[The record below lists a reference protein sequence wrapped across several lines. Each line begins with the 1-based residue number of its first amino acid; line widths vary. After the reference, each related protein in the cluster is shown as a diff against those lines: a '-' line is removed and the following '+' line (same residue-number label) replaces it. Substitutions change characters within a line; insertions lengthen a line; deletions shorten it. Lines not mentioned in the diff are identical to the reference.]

1 MREAVVEHLVRFT
14 TSEGREG
21 QHTAEAL
28 DDALRFVE
36 RLRNAEDIREVR
48 VFRMQEVP
56 IEFRTYYKVEVRPPD
71 GGETVADTA
80 AVTTAE
86 GGQDGKPA
94 LVGTVAGEGEGGE
107 ANGRRLFGRP

>member
-71 GGETVADTA
+71 GADATPEPAPAVA
-80 AVTTAE
+80 AE

-94 LVGTVAGEGEGGE
+94 LVGTAVGEGEGE